1 MKYGIKIK
9 YRRIYLKLYMIIK
22 DLRKDYFIV
31 KGRSDSNYITNS
43 KIRKSVTGLEV
54 TLNGVLVIMRIIS
67 QYIITL
73 SITKAELIIL
83 YYSLFYFYVKQN
95 SL

>member
-9 YRRIYLKLYMIIK
+9 YRGIHLKLYMIIK

-31 KGRSDSNYITNS
+31 KGRSDSNYIINS